1 MTEHFAITEQAI
13 DPNAL
18 REQLTQKANCGA
30 FCSFEGWVRDH
41 NDGKNV
47 DYLIYSTYPELGL
60 SQGNAV
66 IEQAPCGPFGH
77 RRYGGLGGRY
87 RRPPRRRFCRLPLHY
102 RHGESR
108 SADLE
113 TGILRGQPAPNCLVG
128 QSGSLITQSA
138 KKQPALGAIS
148 TVQAAFSF

>member
-47 DYLIYSTYPELGL
+47 DY
-60 SQGNAV
+60 
-66 IEQAPCGPFGH
+66 
-77 RRYGGLGGRY
+77 
-87 RRPPRRRFCRLPLHY
+87 
-102 RHGESR
+102 
-108 SADLE
+108 
-113 TGILRGQPAPNCLVG
+113 
-128 QSGSLITQSA
+128 
-138 KKQPALGAIS
+138 
-148 TVQAAFSF
+148 